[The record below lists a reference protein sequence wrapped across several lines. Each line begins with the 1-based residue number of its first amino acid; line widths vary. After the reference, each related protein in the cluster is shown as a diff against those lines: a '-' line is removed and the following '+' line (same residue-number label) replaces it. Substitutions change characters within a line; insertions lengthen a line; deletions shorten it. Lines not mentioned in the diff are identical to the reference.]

1 MLHKASECFCAMFTR
16 RMYQALL
23 AGGET
28 IAAGDQLKKIPKND
42 PHVRIIIDA
51 CQTTYA
57 VPPVEKKYV
66 HL

>member
-1 MLHKASECFCAMFTR
+1 MFTR